1 MARSLG
7 NPYHFYITDGAAPTI
22 PLDAQDAAYI
32 VVSQVDSLAL
42 NGEREEITATDR
54 DGSSVLAG
62 SNSYTID
69 LTANFDPSSAT
80 GQAELISAYSDGLT
94 RSWTLSTDVTG
105 EVAIYGTGK
114 VLNISLDLPTNAPAT
129 LTVSVGGEDD
139 FTVGVAV

>member
-7 NPYHFYITDGAAPTI
+7 NPYKFYLTDGTAPTI
-22 PLDAQDAAYI
+22 ALDAQDAEYI
-32 VVSQVDSLAL
+32 VVAQVDTLSL

-69 LTANFDPSSAT
+69 LSANFDPASST
-80 GQAELISAYSDGLT
+80 GQAELITAYGDGAS
-94 RSWTLSTDVTG
+94 RYWTLSTDVTG
-105 EVAIYGTGK
+105 EVAVHGLGK

-139 FTVGVAV
+139 FTVGTAA